1 MTAGQ
6 AFYTKQGNTLII
18 KLVGDIRYTMSC
30 SVDDFLEQWFSRENG
45 GDMLI
50 DLSTVECIDST
61 SLGLLAK
68 VANFMHTR
76 FARKVSLISPNQDIT
91 QLLDSVG
98 FTAVFDIHQDGAL
111 PVEGMQNLRLLEPTK
126 AELAKTMF
134 EAHQV
139 LSDMNEKNRETF
151 QDVVDVLGNKL
162 SGKTSF

>member
-6 AFYTKQGNTLII
+6 AFYAKQGDTFII
-18 KLVGDIRYTMSC
+18 KLIGDIRYTMSC
-30 SVDDFLEQWFSRENG
+30 SVDGFLEQWFAKENG

-50 DLSTVECIDST
+50 DFSEVECIDST

-68 VANFMHTR
+68 VANFMRER
-76 FARKVSLISPNQDIT
+76 FTRKVTLISPNQDIT

-98 FTAVFDIHQDGAL
+98 FTAVFEIRPDGAFPL
-111 PVEGMQNLRLLEPTK
+111 EGMQRLRLMEPTK
-126 AELAKTMF
+126 AELTKTMY

-151 QDVVDVLGNKL
+151 KDVVVALRTKL
-162 SGKTSF
+162 SGTNS

>member
-6 AFYTKQGNTLII
+6 AFYTKQGDTLII
-18 KLVGDIRYTMSC
+18 KLIGDIRYTMSC

-45 GDMLI
+45 SDMLI
-50 DLSTVECIDST
+50 DLSAVECIDST

-76 FARKVSLISPNQDIT
+76 FARKVTLISPNRDIA

-98 FTAVFDIHQDGAL
+98 FTAVFDIHQDGAF
-111 PVEGMQNLRLLEPTK
+111 PVESMQCLHLIEPTK
-126 AELAKTMF
+126 ADLAKTMF

-139 LSDMNEKNRETF
+139 LSDLNEKNRETF
-151 QDVVDVLGNKL
+151 KDVVDALRSKL
-162 SGKTSF
+162 SGKNSF

>member
-6 AFYTKQGNTLII
+6 AFYAKQGDTLII

-30 SVDDFLEQWFSRENG
+30 SVDDFLEQWFANKNG
-45 GDMLI
+45 GTMQI
-50 DLSTVECIDST
+50 DLSEVECIDST

-68 VANFMHTR
+68 AANFMHTR
-76 FARKVSLISPNQDIT
+76 FGNKVTLISPNPDIT

-98 FTAVFDIHQDGAL
+98 FTTIFEIRPNGAL
-111 PVEGMQNLRLLEPTK
+111 PAESMQRLHLLEPTK

-139 LSDMNEKNRETF
+139 LSDMNEKNRDAF
-151 QDVVDVLGNKL
+151 KDVVEALRNKL
-162 SGKTSF
+162 IKRNAF